1 MLFPKLI
8 RDWDASAEL
17 FLGERVYTLTSL
29 DEAGTEVNLANL
41 SQDDLHQIHDA
52 IESILEDD

>member
-17 FLGERVYTLTSL
+17 FLGERVYTLTNLGES
-29 DEAGTEVNLANL
+29 GTEVK
-41 SQDDLHQIHDA
+41 SGQP
-52 IESILEDD
+52 EPR